1 MMAGRNCIF
10 SVPFFLWWAQMA
22 KKPRLRAEMHRL
34 KDDDKFNTIHHMSA
48 KEWVMFLLRPG
59 TRTRNFPYVPPLPDD
74 FFLCFFLRF
83 AFYASRVSE
92 TKKIVRIGI
101 GSNTIKWRHLSLI
114 SYGIL
119 N

>member
-92 TKKIVRIGI
+92 TNNRNFIRNSELTKNNYSRCRRFA
-101 GSNTIKWRHLSLI
+101 T
-114 SYGIL
+114 
-119 N
+119 